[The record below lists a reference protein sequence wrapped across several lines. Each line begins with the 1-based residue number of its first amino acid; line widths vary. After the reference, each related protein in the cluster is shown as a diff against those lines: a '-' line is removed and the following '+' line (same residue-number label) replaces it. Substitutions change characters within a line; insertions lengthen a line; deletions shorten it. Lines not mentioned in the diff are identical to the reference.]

1 MANTQDIR
9 RRIKSVS
16 NTAQITNAMQLVAA
30 SKMKKAQDLATSGR
44 PYADLL
50 NKVLVRLKAH
60 TDDGLVNIGDS
71 GIDVMVRREAPA
83 GEAQPLHEGG
93 EDGKTLVVVI
103 TTDKG
108 LCGGL
113 NTNLMR
119 LVTEASNSETSYV
132 TVGRKGRQTLAR
144 LKKNLVA
151 DFEVSDPVGFGE
163 AKLVAK
169 FAMDKFITGEYAQV
183 QVAFTS
189 FISTLSQAP
198 KLETL
203 LPICP
208 IDLGR
213 DRGFG
218 GMGGDSEPAGAEAAE
233 AEAGEYLFEPSP
245 AHVLGTVVP
254 QYVNYQVFQMMQE
267 SRASEH
273 SARMV
278 AMKSATDNAKE
289 MIKDLKLEY
298 NKIRQAAIT
307 TELLDITTAMRA
319 LD

>member
-16 NTAQITNAMQLVAA
+16 STAQITNAMQLVAA
-30 SKMKKAQDLATSGR
+30 SKMKKAQDYATAGR

-50 NKVLVRLKAH
+50 NDVLVNLKAN
-60 TDDGLVNIGDS
+60 TDEEDH
-71 GIDVMVRREAPA
+71 
-83 GEAQPLHEGG
+83 PLLQERGG
-93 EDGKTLVVVI
+93 EKTLVIVI

-119 LVTEASNSETSYV
+119 LVTDSSTDETSYV

-144 LKKNLVA
+144 LKKDLVA
-151 DFEVSDPVGFGE
+151 DFEVSDPTHFGE
-163 AKLVAK
+163 AKIVAK
-169 FAMDKFITGEYAQV
+169 FAMDQFLEGKYDKV
-183 QVAFTS
+183 QVAFTN
-189 FISTLSQAP
+189 FVTTLSQEP
-198 KLETL
+198 MLETL
-203 LPICP
+203 LPIRP

-213 DRGFG
+213 DKGFVSAAG
-218 GMGGDSEPAGAEAAE
+218 ESEVSDIVPTGVES
-233 AEAGEYLFEPSP
+233 GEYLFEPS
-245 AHVLGTVVP
+245 AGKVLGSVVP

-267 SRASEH
+267 ARASEH

-278 AMKSATDNAKE
+278 AMKSATDNAND

-307 TELLDITTAMRA
+307 TELLDITTAMKA

>member
-30 SKMKKAQDLATSGR
+30 SKMKKAQERATAGR

-50 NKVLVRLKAH
+50 NKVLVNLKAN
-60 TDDGLVNIGDS
+60 TDEEAHPLLEE
-71 GIDVMVRREAPA
+71 RE
-83 GEAQPLHEGG
+83 GR
-93 EDGKTLVVVI
+93 KTLVVVI

-113 NTNLMR
+113 NANLMR
-119 LVTEASNSETSYV
+119 MVTEASHEETSYV

-144 LKKNLVA
+144 LKKDLVA
-151 DFEVSDPVGFGE
+151 DFQVSDPTGFGE

-169 FAMDKFITGEYAQV
+169 FAMDKFLAGEYDRV
-183 QVAFTS
+183 QVAFTN
-189 FISTLSQAP
+189 FVTTLSQEP
-198 KLETL
+198 MMETL
-203 LPICP
+203 LPIHP

-213 DRGFG
+213 DKDFV
-218 GMGGDSEPAGAEAAE
+218 GMGGDSEPT
-233 AEAGEYLFEPSP
+233 GETPSDVGEGDYLFEPS
-245 AHVLGTVVP
+245 AKDVLGTVVP
-254 QYVNYQVFQMMQE
+254 QYVNYEMFQMMQE

-278 AMKSATDNAKE
+278 AMKSATDNAQD

-298 NKIRQAAIT
+298 NKVRQAAIT
-307 TELLDITTAMRA
+307 TELLDITTAMKA

>member
-30 SKMKKAQDLATSGR
+30 SKMKKAQENATAGR

-50 NKVLVRLKAH
+50 NSVLVNLKANADEEAH
-60 TDDGLVNIGDS
+60 PLLEE
-71 GIDVMVRREAPA
+71 RE
-83 GEAQPLHEGG
+83 GSKILM
-93 EDGKTLVVVI
+93 VVI

-113 NTNLMR
+113 NTNLLR
-119 LVTEASNSETSYV
+119 KVADLDNGETTYV
-132 TVGRKGRQTLAR
+132 TVGRKGRQALAR
-144 LKKNLVA
+144 TKKDLVA
-151 DFEVSDPVGFGE
+151 DFEVSDPAEFGE

-169 FAMDKFITGEYAQV
+169 FVMDKFLEGEYDV
-183 QVAFTS
+183 VKVAFTN
-189 FISTLSQAP
+189 FITTLTQEP
-198 KLETL
+198 TIETL
-203 LPICP
+203 LPIRP

-213 DRGFG
+213 DKDFV
-218 GMGGDSEPAGAEAAE
+218 GMGGESEPVEVGGGEANADD
-233 AEAGEYLFEPSP
+233 YIFEPS
-245 AHVLGTVVP
+245 AASVLGSVVP
-254 QYVNYQVFQMMQE
+254 QYVNYQMFQMMQE

-273 SARMV
+273 SSRMV
-278 AMKSATDNAKE
+278 AMKSATDNANE
-289 MIKDLKLEY
+289 MIRDLKLEY

-307 TELLDITTAMRA
+307 TELLDITTAMKA

>member
-30 SKMKKAQDLATSGR
+30 SKMKKAQDFATAGR

-50 NKVLVRLKAH
+50 NDVLVNLKAN
-60 TDDGLVNIGDS
+60 TDEEDH
-71 GIDVMVRREAPA
+71 
-83 GEAQPLHEGG
+83 PLLEERGG
-93 EDGKTLVVVI
+93 ERTLMVVI

-119 LVTEASNSETSYV
+119 KVTEASTDQTSYV

-144 LKKNLVA
+144 LKKDLVA
-151 DFEVSDPVGFGE
+151 DFGVSDPAEFGE
-163 AKLVAK
+163 AKIVAK
-169 FAMDKFITGEYAQV
+169 FVMDKFLEGEYDRV
-183 QVAFTS
+183 QVAFTN
-189 FISTLSQAP
+189 FITTLTQQP
-198 KLETL
+198 TIETM
-203 LPICP
+203 LPIRP

-213 DRGFG
+213 DKDFV
-218 GMGGDSEPAGAEAAE
+218 GMGGESEPVDSVTSKVAS
-233 AEAGEYLFEPSP
+233 GEYLFEPS
-245 AHVLGTVVP
+245 AAKVLGTVVP
-254 QYVNYQVFQMMQE
+254 LYVNYQVFQMMQE

-273 SARMV
+273 SSRMV
-278 AMKSATDNAKE
+278 AMKSATDNAND
-289 MIKDLKLEY
+289 MIKELKLDY

-307 TELLDITTAMRA
+307 SELLDITTAMKA
-319 LD
+319 AS

>member
-1 MANTQDIR
+1 
-9 RRIKSVS
+9 
-16 NTAQITNAMQLVAA
+16 
-30 SKMKKAQDLATSGR
+30 
-44 PYADLL
+44 
-50 NKVLVRLKAH
+50 VLVRLKAH
-60 TDDGLVNIGDS
+60 SDDGLVNIGDS
-71 GIDVMVRREAPA
+71 GIDVMVRREDPA
-83 GEAQPLHEGG
+83 GEEEQPLHEEG
-93 EDGKTLVVVI
+93 EEGGKTLVVVI

-119 LVTEASNSETSYV
+119 KVTEAGNAGTAYV

-151 DFEVSDPVGFGE
+151 DFEVSDPVKFGE

-169 FAMDKFITGEYAQV
+169 FAMDKFLTGEYDRV

-189 FISTLSQAP
+189 FITTLSQKP
-198 KLETL
+198 MLETL

-218 GMGGDSEPAGAEAAE
+218 GMGGDSEPTEAVPSD
-233 AEAGEYLFEPSP
+233 AEAGEYLFEPNA

-289 MIKDLKLEY
+289 MIKGLKLEY

>member
-30 SKMKKAQDLATSGR
+30 SKMKKAQDHATAGR

-50 NKVLVRLKAH
+50 NDVLVNLKAN
-60 TDDGLVNIGDS
+60 TDEEDH
-71 GIDVMVRREAPA
+71 
-83 GEAQPLHEGG
+83 PLLEERGG
-93 EDGKTLVVVI
+93 EKTLVVVI

-119 LVTEASNSETSYV
+119 MVTEASTDETSYV

-144 LKKNLVA
+144 LKKDLVA
-151 DFEVSDPVGFGE
+151 DFEVSDPAEFGE
-163 AKLVAK
+163 AKIVAK
-169 FAMDKFITGEYAQV
+169 FVMDKFLEGEYVRV
-183 QVAFTS
+183 QVAFTN
-189 FISTLSQAP
+189 FITTLSQEP
-198 KLETL
+198 TIETM
-203 LPICP
+203 LPIRP

-213 DRGFG
+213 DKAFV
-218 GMGGDSEPAGAEAAE
+218 GMGGEDEPTDVVPSDVT
-233 AEAGEYLFEPSP
+233 AGEYLFEPS
-245 AHVLGTVVP
+245 AAKVLGTVVP
-254 QYVNYQVFQMMQE
+254 QYINYQVFQMMQE

-278 AMKSATDNAKE
+278 AMKSATDNAND
-289 MIKDLKLEY
+289 MIKDLKLDY

-307 TELLDITTAMRA
+307 SELLDITTAMKA
-319 LD
+319 AGQ

>member
-30 SKMKKAQDLATSGR
+30 SKMKKAQDLATAGR

-50 NKVLVRLKAH
+50 NKVLVNLKAN
-60 TDDGLVNIGDS
+60 TDEEAHPLLEE
-71 GIDVMVRREAPA
+71 RE
-83 GEAQPLHEGG
+83 G
-93 EDGKTLVVVI
+93 GKTLVVVI

-113 NTNLMR
+113 NANLMR
-119 LVTEASNSETSYV
+119 MVTEASNDETSYV

-151 DFEVSDPVGFGE
+151 DFEVSDPAGFGE

-169 FAMDKFITGEYAQV
+169 FAMDKFLEGEYDQV
-183 QVAFTS
+183 QVAFTN
-189 FISTLSQAP
+189 FITTLTQEP
-198 KLETL
+198 MLETL

-213 DRGFG
+213 DKDFV
-218 GMGGDSEPAGAEAAE
+218 GMGGDSEPTGEVPSDANAGD
-233 AEAGEYLFEPSP
+233 YLFEPS
-245 AHVLGTVVP
+245 AGHVLGTVVP

>member
-16 NTAQITNAMQLVAA
+16 STAQITNAMQLVAA
-30 SKMKKAQDLATSGR
+30 SKMKKAQDYATAGR

-50 NKVLVRLKAH
+50 NEVLVNLKAN
-60 TDDGLVNIGDS
+60 TDEEDHPLLEERGGDN
-71 GIDVMVRREAPA
+71 
-83 GEAQPLHEGG
+83 
-93 EDGKTLVVVI
+93 TLMVVI

-119 LVTEASNSETSYV
+119 MVTDESTDETSYV

-151 DFEVSDPVGFGE
+151 DFPASDPADFGE
-163 AKLVAK
+163 AKLIAK
-169 FAMDKFITGEYAQV
+169 FVMDKFLEGEYDHV
-183 QVAFTS
+183 KVAFTN
-189 FISTLSQAP
+189 FVSTLTQEP
-198 KLETL
+198 TIETL
-203 LPICP
+203 LPIRP

-213 DRGFG
+213 DKDFVSVG
-218 GMGGDSEPAGAEAAE
+218 GHSEPGEGASSDVSS
-233 AEAGEYLFEPSP
+233 GEYIFEPS
-245 AHVLGTVVP
+245 AAKVLGSVVP
-254 QYVNYQVFQMMQE
+254 QYVNYQMFQMMQE

-278 AMKSATDNAKE
+278 AMKSATDNAND

-298 NKIRQAAIT
+298 NKVRQAAIT
-307 TELLDITTAMRA
+307 TELLDITTAMKA
-319 LD
+319 LE

>member
-30 SKMKKAQDLATSGR
+30 SKMKKAQDYATAGR

-50 NKVLVRLKAH
+50 TKVLVNLKAN
-60 TDDGLVNIGDS
+60 TDEEAHPLLEE
-71 GIDVMVRREAPA
+71 RE
-83 GEAQPLHEGG
+83 G
-93 EDGKTLVVVI
+93 GKTLVVVI

-113 NTNLMR
+113 NTNLLR
-119 LVTEASNSETSYV
+119 KVTDESTDDTSYV

-144 LKKNLVA
+144 LKKDLVA
-151 DFEVSDPVGFGE
+151 DFETSDPSEFGE

-169 FAMDKFITGEYAQV
+169 FVMDKFLEGDYSV
-183 QVAFTS
+183 VKVAFTN
-189 FISTLSQAP
+189 FVTTLTQEP
-198 KLETL
+198 TIETL
-203 LPICP
+203 LPIRP

-213 DRGFG
+213 DKDFV
-218 GMGGDSEPAGAEAAE
+218 GMGADSEPVELGGGEAT
-233 AEAGEYLFEPSP
+233 GGDYIFEPS
-245 AHVLGTVVP
+245 AANVLGSVVP

-273 SARMV
+273 SSRMV
-278 AMKSATDNAKE
+278 AMKSATDNAND

-307 TELLDITTAMRA
+307 TELLDITTAMKA
-319 LD
+319 LE

>member
-30 SKMKKAQDLATSGR
+30 SKMKKAQDFATAGR

-50 NKVLVRLKAH
+50 NDVLVNLKAN
-60 TDDGLVNIGDS
+60 TDEEDHPLLEERDG
-71 GIDVMVRREAPA
+71 E
-83 GEAQPLHEGG
+83 
-93 EDGKTLVVVI
+93 KTLVVVI

-119 LVTEASNSETSYV
+119 MVTEAATDDTSYV

-144 LKKNLVA
+144 LKKDLVA
-151 DFEVSDPVGFGE
+151 DFEVSDPADFGE

-169 FAMDKFITGEYAQV
+169 FVMDKFLGEEYDQV
-183 QVAFTS
+183 QVAFTN
-189 FISTLSQAP
+189 FITTLEQEP
-198 KLETL
+198 TIETL
-203 LPICP
+203 LPIRP

-213 DRGFG
+213 DKDFV
-218 GMGGDSEPAGAEAAE
+218 GMGGESEPTEVVPSDVSSGD
-233 AEAGEYLFEPSP
+233 YLFEPS
-245 AHVLGTVVP
+245 AREVLGTVVP

-267 SRASEH
+267 ARASEH
-273 SARMV
+273 SSRMV
-278 AMKSATDNAKE
+278 AMKSATDNAND

-307 TELLDITTAMRA
+307 TELLDITTAMKA

>member
-30 SKMKKAQDLATSGR
+30 SKMKKAQDFATSGR

-50 NKVLVRLKAH
+50 NGVLVNLKAN
-60 TDDGLVNIGDS
+60 TDEEAHPLLEE
-71 GIDVMVRREAPA
+71 RE
-83 GEAQPLHEGG
+83 GS
-93 EDGKTLVVVI
+93 KTLMLVI

-113 NTNLMR
+113 NTNLLR
-119 LVTEASNSETSYV
+119 KVIDLDTGEASYV
-132 TVGRKGRQTLAR
+132 TVGRKGRQALAR
-144 LKKNLVA
+144 LKKDLVA
-151 DFEVSDPVGFGE
+151 DFEMSDPAEFAE

-169 FAMDKFITGEYAQV
+169 FAMDQFLEGEYDRV
-183 QVAFTS
+183 QVAFTN
-189 FISTLSQAP
+189 FVSTLSQEP
-198 KLETL
+198 TIETL
-203 LPICP
+203 LPIRP

-213 DRGFG
+213 DKDFV
-218 GMGGDSEPAGAEAAE
+218 GMGAQSELVEVGAVAE
-233 AEAGEYLFEPSP
+233 GEYIFEPNAKS
-245 AHVLGTVVP
+245 VLGTVVP
-254 QYVNYQVFQMMQE
+254 QYVNYQVFQMMRE

-278 AMKSATDNAKE
+278 AMKSATDNANE
-289 MIKDLKLEY
+289 MIKGLKLEY
-298 NKIRQAAIT
+298 NKVRQAAIT
-307 TELLDITTAMRA
+307 TELLDITTAMKA

>member
-30 SKMKKAQDLATSGR
+30 SKMKKAQDFATSGR
-44 PYADLL
+44 PFAEVL
-50 NKVLVRLKAH
+50 NSVLVNLKANTEDEAH
-60 TDDGLVNIGDS
+60 PLLEE
-71 GIDVMVRREAPA
+71 RE
-83 GEAQPLHEGG
+83 GN
-93 EDGKTLVVVI
+93 KTLVVVI

-113 NTNLMR
+113 NTNLLR
-119 LVTEASNSETSYV
+119 KVDHEGDDETAYV
-132 TVGRKGRQTLAR
+132 TVGRKGRQALAR

-151 DFEVSDPVGFGE
+151 DFEVSDPAEFAE

-169 FAMDKFITGEYAQV
+169 FVMDKFLEGEYDRV
-183 QVAFTS
+183 QVAFTR
-189 FISTLSQAP
+189 FVSTLSQEPAI
-198 KLETL
+198 ETL
-203 LPICP
+203 LPIRS
-208 IDLGR
+208 IDLGV
-213 DRGFG
+213 DKGSLVTEAESVSVEADKTEDV
-218 GMGGDSEPAGAEAAE
+218 GGDD
-233 AEAGEYLFEPSP
+233 YIFEPDP
-245 AHVLGTVVP
+245 ATVLDSVVP
-254 QYVNYQVFQMMQE
+254 YYVNFTVFQMMQE

-278 AMKSATDNAKE
+278 AMKSATDNAND

-307 TELLDITTAMRA
+307 TELLDITTAMKA

>member
-30 SKMKKAQDLATSGR
+30 SKMKKAQSVATAGR

-50 NKVLVRLKAH
+50 NDVLVNLKAN
-60 TDDGLVNIGDS
+60 TDEEDH
-71 GIDVMVRREAPA
+71 
-83 GEAQPLHEGG
+83 PLLEERGG
-93 EDGKTLVVVI
+93 EKTLVIVI

-119 LVTEASNSETSYV
+119 KVTEASTNETSYV

-144 LKKNLVA
+144 LQKDLVA
-151 DFEVSDPVGFGE
+151 DFEVSDPAEFAE

-169 FAMDKFITGEYAQV
+169 FAVDQFLEGKYDKV
-183 QVAFTS
+183 QVAFTN
-189 FISTLSQAP
+189 FITTLSQEP
-198 KLETL
+198 MIETL
-203 LPICP
+203 LPIRP

-213 DRGFG
+213 DKGFVSVG
-218 GMGGDSEPAGAEAAE
+218 GNAQADVVPHDVVE
-233 AEAGEYLFEPSP
+233 GEYLFEPS
-245 AHVLGTVVP
+245 AGSVLGTVVP

-273 SARMV
+273 SSRMV
-278 AMKSATDNAKE
+278 AMKSATDNAND

>member
-30 SKMKKAQDLATSGR
+30 SKMKKAQDFATSGR

-50 NKVLVRLKAH
+50 NGVLVNLKAN
-60 TDDGLVNIGDS
+60 TDEEAHPLLEE
-71 GIDVMVRREAPA
+71 RE
-83 GEAQPLHEGG
+83 G
-93 EDGKTLVVVI
+93 GKTLVVVI

-113 NTNLMR
+113 NTNLLR
-119 LVTEASNSETSYV
+119 KVTDVGDDETAYV
-132 TVGRKGRQTLAR
+132 TVGRKGRQALAR

-151 DFEVSDPVGFGE
+151 DFEMSDPADFAE

-169 FAMDKFITGEYAQV
+169 YVMDQFLAGEYDQV
-183 QVAFTS
+183 KVAFTN
-189 FISTLSQAP
+189 FISTLSQEP
-198 KLETL
+198 TIETL
-203 LPICP
+203 LPIRP

-213 DRGFG
+213 DKDFV
-218 GMGGDSEPAGAEAAE
+218 GMGGESEPIEV
-233 AEAGEYLFEPSP
+233 GEVVEGDYIFEPS
-245 AHVLGTVVP
+245 AVQVLGSVVP

-278 AMKSATDNAKE
+278 AMKSATDNANE

-307 TELLDITTAMRA
+307 TELLDITTAMKS